1 MHSSLGRHTY
11 HLCHSV
17 YVLQG
22 FNGNILLVLV
32 VTVTTV
38 LGLPMG
44 APEQACS
51 TITPVGHTAVNNMAS
66 GSVPFNV
73 DISSINSS

>member
-1 MHSSLGRHTY
+1 M
-11 HLCHSV
+11 
-17 YVLQG
+17 LQG
-22 FNGNILLVLV
+22 FNSNILLVLV
-32 VTVTTV
+32 VTATTV

-51 TITPVGHTAVNNMAS
+51 TITPVGHTAVNNMAT

-73 DISSINSS
+73 DISSINSSYIPGQTYTSISKIYTM